1 MKKSF
6 IFVLFLCFIGCT
18 STKGTLEENSKKN
31 SNQSVEK
38 ILAEENK
45 KRIKFLKTIM
55 PSYGYNP
62 ELLVEIN
69 SLFDLMKIIQNGEIT
84 SDSVKGFTFY
94 LKDPVGIDNGIFNLS
109 KYFQCAQVIPISG
122 VKNSDQKEVE
132 VYKALYFNPIIN
144 ITIVVY
150 WYNSRPLVGQKLNVD
165 FLAYLGVNEYKTNN
179 NEMRSQIEF
188 IRPAWAY

>member
-1 MKKSF
+1 
-6 IFVLFLCFIGCT
+6 
-18 STKGTLEENSKKN
+18 
-31 SNQSVEK
+31 
-38 ILAEENK
+38 
-45 KRIKFLKTIM
+45 M

-62 ELLVEIN
+62 EFLVEVN
-69 SLFDLMKIIQNGEIT
+69 NMFDLMKIIQNGEIT
-84 SDSVKGFTFY
+84 SDGIKGFTFY

-109 KYFQCAQVIPISG
+109 KYFQCAQVTPISG
-122 VKNSDQKEVE
+122 VKSSDQKEVD
-132 VYKALYFNPIIN
+132 VYKALYFNPRIN

-165 FLAYLGVNEYKTNN
+165 FLAYLGVSEYKTNN